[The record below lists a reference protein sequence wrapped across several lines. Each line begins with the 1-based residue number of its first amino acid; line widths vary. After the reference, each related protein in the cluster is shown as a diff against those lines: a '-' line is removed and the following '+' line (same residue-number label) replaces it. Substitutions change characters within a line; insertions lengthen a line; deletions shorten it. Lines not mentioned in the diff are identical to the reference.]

1 MKLFATTL
9 IALIAFAGNSVVCRL
24 ALAEGSIDANSFTII
39 RLISGAVA
47 LLVFALLFNNSRTLK
62 ASLAKSNLKTFEPWL
77 SAFLLWLYA
86 ITFSFA
92 YIELGAAAGALILF
106 ASVQITLAIKHKLNG
121 QPTFVSDILGLLL
134 AFSGLLY
141 WLGPQS
147 NGPSILGSAIMVL
160 AGVAWAGYT
169 YMGMV
174 NVLPAKTSTARNFI
188 LSVPLALLSLIIFY
202 WVDLV
207 LSSTGILL
215 AIFSGI
221 VTSALGYWLWYQVLP
236 NFSGLT
242 AGVLQLTVPIIAAF
256 GGIVINQEP
265 ITLPFTIASTL
276 ILAGIFFMLRG
287 QAKQAK
293 SR

>member
-1 MKLFATTL
+1 MKLFITTL

-24 ALAEGSIDANSFTII
+24 ALAEGSIDANTFTIV
-39 RLISGAVA
+39 RLISGASA
-47 LLVFALLFNNSRTLK
+47 LLIFAVLFKNGNTLK
-62 ASLAKSNLKTFEPWL
+62 ASLTKSKLKTIEPWL

-121 QPTFVSDILGLLL
+121 QPTLGSDITGLLL

-147 NGPSILGSAIMVL
+147 SGPSMLGSAIMMI
-160 AGVAWAGYT
+160 GGIAWAGYT

-174 NVLPAKTSTARNFI
+174 NTLPAKTSTTRNFI
-188 LSVPLALLSLIIFY
+188 LSVPLALLSLVFFY
-202 WVDLV
+202 WVEPV
-207 LSSTGILL
+207 FSSTGVLL
-215 AIFSGI
+215 AIFSGV

-236 NFSGLT
+236 HFSGLI
-242 AGVLQLTVPIIAAF
+242 AGVLQLSVPIIAAL
-256 GGIVINQEP
+256 GGIVVNQEP
-265 ITLPFTIASTL
+265 ITLSFIIASSL
-276 ILAGIFFMLRG
+276 ILVGIFFMLKS
-287 QAKQAK
+287 QANQAK
-293 SR
+293 SN